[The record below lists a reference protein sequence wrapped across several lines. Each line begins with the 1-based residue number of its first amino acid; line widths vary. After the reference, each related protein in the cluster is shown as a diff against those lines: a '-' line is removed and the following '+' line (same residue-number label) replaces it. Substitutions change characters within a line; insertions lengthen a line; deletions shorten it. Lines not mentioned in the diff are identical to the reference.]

1 MEDSKLL
8 ELDLISTLPDERRL
22 ELVNSGKR
30 AVLSRGSRIQAH
42 EERNWHLYL
51 VDGKVTVKTPGGDN
65 QTYDDLA
72 ERAMQPVFSD
82 PRSKQTAIFTTESLV
97 IRFDRKQMEQATEAS
112 AGQVEVCD
120 VDIDAT
126 GAELMRH
133 IFADFHDGKIPVPS
147 MPEVAVKVQALL
159 KQEDVGIPDLAKLI
173 EQDPSLT
180 GKLLAAANSAGVRG
194 QMEIVAVKEA
204 LVRMGLSRAANTV
217 IAIAIKELFE
227 FSKGELRE
235 AGDAVWQRATYAAT
249 ACRILAGVMGG
260 KPLDQEKAFLIGLLH
275 NVGCASLLAYMEN
288 CDSTLS
294 SEVVK
299 RTLADL
305 RNVATTLVLEK
316 WNMDDDFMACCD
328 QTCSQT
334 HPYRALLELAL
345 HQTDLA
351 IEQAIRT
358 DLLNLPGFQRL
369 AANDQIN
376 VDGRLEFLEKHPE
389 ISALTGAPV
398 ENAA

>member
-8 ELDLISTLPDERRL
+8 ELDLIRDLPDERRQ
-22 ELVNSGKR
+22 EVVYGGKR
-30 AVLSRGSRIQAH
+30 AVLARGARIEAH
-42 EERNWHLYL
+42 EERNWHLFL
-51 VDGKVTVKTPGGDN
+51 VDGEVTVKTPGSDS
-65 QTYDDLA
+65 QTYDDRA

-82 PRSKQTAIFTTESLV
+82 PRSKETAVFATESLV
-97 IRFDRKQMEQATEAS
+97 IRFDRKQVEQATEES
-112 AGQVEVCD
+112 AGRVEVCD

-126 GAELMRH
+126 GAELMRR

-147 MPEVAVKVQALL
+147 MPKVAVRVQRLL
-159 KQEDVGIPDLAKLI
+159 KQDDVGIPDLAKLI

-194 QMEIVAVKEA
+194 QMEIVTVKEA

-217 IAIAIKELFE
+217 IAIAIRELFE
-227 FSKGELRE
+227 FGKGELRA
-235 AGDAVWQRATYAAT
+235 AGDAVWQRATHAAT
-249 ACRILAGVMGG
+249 TCRILANYIGG
-260 KPLDQEKAFLIGLLH
+260 TPLDPEKAFLIGLLH
-275 NVGCASLLAYMEN
+275 NVGCASLLAYLET
-288 CDSTLS
+288 CSGSLS
-294 SEVVK
+294 SEVVQ

-351 IEQAIRT
+351 LEQVMRT
-358 DLLNLPGFQRL
+358 DLLSLPGFKRL

-376 VDGRLEFLEKHPE
+376 VDGHLEFLKDHPE
-389 ISALTGAPV
+389 LSALAGTPV